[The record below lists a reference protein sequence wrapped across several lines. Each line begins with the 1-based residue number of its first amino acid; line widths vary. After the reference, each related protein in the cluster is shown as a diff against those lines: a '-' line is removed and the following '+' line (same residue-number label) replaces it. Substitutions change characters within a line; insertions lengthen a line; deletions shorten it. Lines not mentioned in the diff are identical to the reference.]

1 MNPVV
6 NQTPA
11 PVDAPETNN
20 VRAIEE
26 LPKKQTDEQGTG
38 FKAGADHFD
47 SSLLWVGLFL
57 IAIVVVMGLSLFWLV
72 QCLDK
77 LDRYPALSWLK
88 PLLHRFKIMLFGPE
102 SVKDSKNFVDALEIW
117 HALIAQNNPTP
128 RSVKAFVNRLRYIAS
143 RGDNLAD
150 TRREAHL
157 VALAAIYYCYERN
170 IDEVQNSMTDYLAD
184 EPRPSQNQFEQRWP
198 ALALA
203 LGEHFQAFGAY
214 PSPQDIAFY
223 QAMNADICIHR
234 QD

>member
-1 MNPVV
+1 MNPV
-6 NQTPA
+6 PA
-11 PVDAPETNN
+11 PVDVPGANN
-20 VRAIEE
+20 AHAIDEP
-26 LPKKQTDEQGTG
+26 PKKQIDEQGIG
-38 FKAGADHFD
+38 FKAGVDYFD
-47 SSLLWVGLFL
+47 SNLLWAGLFL
-57 IAIVVVMGLSLFWLV
+57 IAIVVAMGLSLLWLV
-72 QCLDK
+72 QRLDK

-102 SVKDSKNFVDALEIW
+102 SVKDSQNFTDALRIW
-117 HALIAQNNPTP
+117 HTLIAQNNPTP
-128 RSVKAFVNRLRYIAS
+128 RTVKAFVNRLRYIAS

-157 VALAAIYYCYERN
+157 VALAAIYYCYERH
-170 IDEVQNSMTDYLAD
+170 IDEVLNLMTDYLAD
-184 EPRPSQNQFEQRWP
+184 ETRPSQNQFEQRWP

-214 PSPQDIAFY
+214 PSPQDSAFY